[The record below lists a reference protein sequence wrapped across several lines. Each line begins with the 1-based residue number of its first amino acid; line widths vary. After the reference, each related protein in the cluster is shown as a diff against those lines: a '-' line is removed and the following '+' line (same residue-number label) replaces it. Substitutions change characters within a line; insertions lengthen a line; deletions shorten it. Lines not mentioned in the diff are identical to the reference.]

1 MAMEKMR
8 QVVAETRCTDADADT
23 ATTRQNTDSAG
34 TETTT
39 HYQELRK
46 IMFYRAIL
54 SNVVNRWQNLFRT
67 FKCQV
72 QILNRKKRMLE
83 LGAV

>member
-34 TETTT
+34 TEPTT
-39 HYQELRK
+39 HY
-46 IMFYRAIL
+46 
-54 SNVVNRWQNLFRT
+54 
-67 FKCQV
+67 
-72 QILNRKKRMLE
+72 
-83 LGAV
+83 